1 MNFIKNLY
9 YRLLN
14 KQVSSIYK
22 DRFYKYHNTPKGVF
36 WNNRMSQDLRLNIIL
51 DKITDNSTLNIIS
64 IGDVGC
70 GYGRLFEIIKERK
83 LDHKIIY
90 SGFDINKEMVLFC
103 KNNKYFHKAFFKIGT
118 FPTQN
123 VDYVVM
129 SGTYNL
135 TVIKNIKIWEN
146 YIIENLKS
154 NWNYAKKALIFNC
167 LVDQSRKI
175 QKNLYYTELSWIKN
189 ICEKN
194 FGTFECIKHNMLP
207 NDITIVLKKLD

>member
-9 YRLLN
+9 YRFLN
-14 KQVSSIYK
+14 KQISSIYK
-22 DRFYKYHNTPKGVF
+22 DRFYKFHNTPKGVF
-36 WNNRMSQDLRLNIIL
+36 WNNKMSQDLRLNIIL
-51 DKITDNSTLNIIS
+51 DKITDNSPLNIIS

-70 GYGRLFEIIKERK
+70 GYGRLFEIIKERT

-103 KNNKYFHKAFFKIGT
+103 KNNKNFHKVPFTIGT

-146 YIIENLKS
+146 YIIKNLKS
-154 NWNYAKKALIFNC
+154 NWNYTKKALIFNC

-189 ICEKN
+189 ICEQN
-194 FGTFECIKHNMLP
+194 FGNFECIKHNMLP
-207 NDITIVLKKLD
+207 NDITIIVKKLG

>member
-14 KQVSSIYK
+14 KQISNIYK

-51 DKITDNSTLNIIS
+51 DKITDNSPLNIIS

-83 LDHKIIY
+83 LNHKIIY
-90 SGFDINKEMVLFC
+90 YGFDINKEMILFC
-103 KNNKYFHKAFFKIGT
+103 KNNKYFHKVPFTIGT

-146 YIIENLKS
+146 YIIKNLKS
-154 NWNYAKKALIFNC
+154 NWNYTKKALIFNC

-194 FGTFECIKHNMLP
+194 FGNFECIKHNMLP
-207 NDITIVLKKLD
+207 NDVTIIVRKLG

>member
-14 KQVSSIYK
+14 KQISNIYK

-51 DKITDNSTLNIIS
+51 DKITDNSPLNIIS

-83 LDHKIIY
+83 LNHKIIY
-90 SGFDINKEMVLFC
+90 YGFDINKEMILFC
-103 KNNKYFHKAFFKIGT
+103 KNNKYFHKVPFTIGT

-167 LVDQSRKI
+167 LVDQNRKI
-175 QKNLYYTELSWIKN
+175 QKNLYYTELSWIKD

-194 FGTFECIKHNMLP
+194 FGTFEYIKHNMLP

>member
-1 MNFIKNLY
+1 MNFMKNLY
-9 YRLLN
+9 YRLLD
-14 KQVSSIYK
+14 KQISSIYK

-51 DKITDNSTLNIIS
+51 DKITDNSPLNIIS

-83 LDHKIIY
+83 LDDEIIY
-90 SGFDINKEMVLFC
+90 TGFDINKEIILFC
-103 KNNKYFHKAFFKIGT
+103 KNNKYFHNVSFKIGT

-146 YIIENLKS
+146 YIVENLKS

-167 LVDQSRKI
+167 LVDQNRKI

-189 ICEKN
+189 ICEQN
-194 FGTFECIKHNMLP
+194 FGNFECIKHNMLP
-207 NDITIVLKKLD
+207 NDITIIVKKLG

>member
-1 MNFIKNLY
+1 MNFIKNLC

-14 KQVSSIYK
+14 KQISSIYK
-22 DRFYKYHNTPKGVF
+22 DRFYKYYNTPKGVF
-36 WNNRMSQDLRLNIIL
+36 WNNRMSQDLRLNIFL
-51 DKITDNSTLNIIS
+51 DKITDNSPLNIIS

-83 LDHKIIY
+83 LDNKIIY

-103 KNNKYFHKAFFKIGT
+103 KNNEYFHKISFEIGT

-135 TVIKNIKIWEN
+135 TVIKNITIWEN

-167 LVDQSRKI
+167 LVGQSRKI
-175 QKNLYYTELSWIKN
+175 HKNLYYTELSWIKN

-194 FGTFECIKHNMLP
+194 F
-207 NDITIVLKKLD
+207 

>member
-14 KQVSSIYK
+14 KQISSIYK
-22 DRFYKYHNTPKGVF
+22 DRFYKYQNTPKGVF

-51 DKITDNSTLNIIS
+51 DKITDNSPLNIIS
-64 IGDVGC
+64 VGDVGC

-90 SGFDINKEMVLFC
+90 YGFDINKEMILFC
-103 KNNKYFHKAFFKIGT
+103 KNNKNFHKVPFTIGT

-129 SGTYNL
+129 SGTFNL
-135 TVIKNIKIWEN
+135 TVIKNIKIWEK

-154 NWNYAKKALIFNC
+154 NWNYTKKALIFNC
-167 LVDQSRKI
+167 LVNQSQKI

-189 ICEKN
+189 ICEQN
-194 FGTFECIKHNMLP
+194 FGNFECIKHNMLP
-207 NDITIVLKKLD
+207 NDITIIVKKLG